1 MSPLTSFSRDD
12 EDLTIKWFLCPLQ
25 KRKGEGD
32 NAAGPATENR
42 GPPPPHRTTT
52 ELSNMAANIA
62 ADRRGGQTQQ
72 TATAETAVAMAADN
86 NGDGGDFR
94 NVQGGR
100 SSERLTKFLLDSSRE
115 PSGCMNELSS
125 DKILKNE

>member
-1 MSPLTSFSRDD
+1 M
-12 EDLTIKWFLCPLQ
+12 IKDFAQFQ

-42 GPPPPHRTTT
+42 GPPHRTTT

-62 ADRRGGQTQQ
+62 ADRRGQTQQ
-72 TATAETAVAMAADN
+72 TAETAVAIAADN

-100 SSERLTKFLLDSSRE
+100 RLWFGSVLE
-115 PSGCMNELSS
+115 EGC
-125 DKILKNE
+125 ILQMS

>member
-1 MSPLTSFSRDD
+1 M
-12 EDLTIKWFLCPLQ
+12 Q

-42 GPPPPHRTTT
+42 GPPHRTTT

-62 ADRRGGQTQQ
+62 ADRRQTQQ
-72 TATAETAVAMAADN
+72 TAETAVAIAADN

-100 SSERLTKFLLDSSRE
+100 RLRLGRV
-115 PSGCMNELSS
+115 
-125 DKILKNE
+125 